1 METTGKVTLVGSGPG
16 DPGLITVK
24 GLRALQRAEVV
35 LYDRLIAPELLAE
48 APLSAEVIPVGK
60 IPGEHCLP
68 QAEINTLLIAKA
80 QQGKRV
86 VRLKGGDPFVFGQGG
101 EECEALAAAGIP
113 FEVVPGVTSAIAV
126 PAYAGI
132 PVTHRRHASL
142 FTVVTGRTQNG
153 GYVDWEALPTQGTL
167 IFLMGAARLAE
178 IADRLQTHGWEAS
191 TPAAVIHRGT
201 TCHQQVVR
209 AALAEIA
216 TAAAH
221 LEAPSVIVVGEVVRL
236 QERISW
242 FDPGAS
248 ETTRVEFTQLLAAI
262 S

>member
-1 METTGKVTLVGSGPG
+1 MTGKVTLVGSGPG
-16 DPGLITVK
+16 DPGLITIK
-24 GLRALQRAEVV
+24 GLRALQQAEVV

-48 APLSAEVIPVGK
+48 APLSAEIIPVGK
-60 IPGEHCLP
+60 AAGEHSLT
-68 QAEINTLLIAKA
+68 QAEINDLLVNEA

-101 EECEALAAAGIP
+101 EECEVLAAAGIP
-113 FEVVPGVTSAIAV
+113 FEVIPGVSSAIAV

-132 PVTHRRHASL
+132 PVTHRQHASL

-153 GYVDWEALPTQGTL
+153 GHVDWKALPTQGTL
-167 IFLMGAARLAE
+167 IFLMGVARLGE
-178 IADRLQTHGWEAS
+178 IADQLQAHGWQPT

-201 TCHQQVVR
+201 TCHQQVVS
-209 AALAEIA
+209 ASLAEIA

-236 QERISW
+236 QESIAW
-242 FDPGAS
+242 FTPAPDEA
-248 ETTRVEFTQLLAAI
+248 TRLEFAQILAAI
-262 S
+262 P